1 MGDFVICRNEVWM
14 KNSSYQHWH
23 SSLHTLSQLYPSS
36 FSLWSHINSISTK
49 VLLHGA
55 TKKFPAVSLL
65 SHYIQC
71 RDTDLNFA
79 NQFVDFILSYFS
91 WQFFRLTIARYYFLV
106 LLTSVTSQ
114 SLFSHSLSLSLSH
127 THTHGLAS
135 FITILLIC
143 KFLYI

>member
-71 RDTDLNFA
+71 RDTECRGDLNFA
-79 NQFVDFILSYFS
+79 NQFVDFYS
-91 WQFFRLTIARYYFLV
+91 FFLFLTVFPSHNCSI
-106 LLTSVTSQ
+106 
-114 SLFSHSLSLSLSH
+114 LFSCFTHFRDITVPFQSFSLSLSLYH
-127 THTHGLAS
+127 THTHTAWPLS
-135 FITILLIC
+135 LQFC
-143 KFLYI
+143 